1 MDSQTSEQAQELG
14 QEYCFNILGYLF
26 GQRQK
31 DHSAQ
36 CSIASIAEA
45 LNYDEPSTGV
55 IVEDLMDSNLIE
67 ADESNAAVSLT
78 SLGLDVI
85 TRYRKNFN
93 RPPAPATTH
102 DVREQSMVVSSSP
115 DAVDILLPE
124 THSVVSVTFPAVADA
139 LRNAAPNL
147 SLSAEQLAELEAD
160 IHTIEI
166 QLTSPRP
173 KTQVLVQC
181 YRAIELV
188 LNEVDDKD
196 SVNELIRSVTSLM
209 A

>member
-1 MDSQTSEQAQELG
+1 MNSQTSEQAQELG

-26 GQRQK
+26 DQRQQ

-55 IVEDLMDSNLIE
+55 IIEDLMDSNLIE
-67 ADESNAAVSLT
+67 ADESNAEVSLT

-93 RPPAPATTH
+93 RPPTPAATH
-102 DVREQSMVVSSSP
+102 DVHEQSMAASSP

-124 THSVVSVTFPAVADA
+124 THSVVRVTFPAVAGA
-139 LRNAAPNL
+139 LRDAAPNL
-147 SLSAEQLAELEAD
+147 DLSAEQLAELEAD
-160 IHTIEI
+160 IHTIET

-196 SVNELIRSVTSLM
+196 SVKELIRSVTSLM